1 MRAATV
7 GAVATDWASRIAE
20 ARAQGVDLMA
30 SMTEDDWVEYRAECR
45 ELRDAA
51 ERRPEGRAHAERRA
65 ASIAAQMARHDAA
78 S

>member
-1 MRAATV
+1 
-7 GAVATDWASRIAE
+7 
-20 ARAQGVDLMA
+20 MA

-65 ASIAAQMARHDAA
+65 ASIAAQMARDDAA